1 VSTEPVLGDHGLALA
16 PDAADVEIDVTRLR
30 VALARLSRR
39 LRRHELAG
47 LTPTQLAAL
56 STIGKTGPMRLGDLA
71 AAEGIAPSTLTRL
84 VTALEESGYV
94 RRGADPSDARAS
106 TLTIT
111 AHGQDALERI
121 RTENTLMLTASLE
134 LLTLEQR
141 SALAAALP
149 VLEQLAEAQGGQGA
163 QGVPGAPGGSGAGPR
178 PGPGSG
184 PSRPGVVG
192 SLPGLAPPFS
202 EQFRQFRQAAGQ
214 LVAFPGHRGELL
226 FQVDDAADGLQ
237 GDALV
242 GHRDDLLD
250 DPDLV
255 AGVASLAARGPL
267 RRDDLQFVDAAQERL
282 LDREHLRDLADGV
295 QRRVLVFER

>member
-1 VSTEPVLGDHGLALA
+1 VSTEPAVSPRLALA
-16 PDAADVEIDVTRLR
+16 PDAQDSGDAVIDVTRLR

-56 STIGKTGPMRLGDLA
+56 ATIGKTGPMRLGDLA

-84 VTALEESGYV
+84 VTALEDSGYV
-94 RRGADPSDARAS
+94 RRCADPSDARAS

-121 RTENTLMLTASLE
+121 RTETTLMLTASLE
-134 LLTLEQR
+134 LLTPEQR

-149 VLEQLAEAQGGQGA
+149 VLEQLAETQ
-163 QGVPGAPGGSGAGPR
+163 GAPGPSG
-178 PGPGSG
+178 PGPARPAGANSL
-184 PSRPGVVG
+184 SRPVQ
-192 SLPGLAPPFS
+192 
-202 EQFRQFRQAAGQ
+202 QFGQAAGQ
-214 LVAFPGHRGELL
+214 LVPFPGDLGQLL
-226 FQVDDAADGLQ
+226 LEVDDAADGLQ

-242 GHRDDLLD
+242 GHGYDLLD

-255 AGVASLAARGPL
+255 AGVAALAARGPL
-267 RRDDLQFVDAAQERL
+267 RRDDPLFVDAAQERL
-282 LDREHLRDLADGV
+282 LDREHLRNLPDGV
-295 QRRVLVFER
+295 QRRVFVLEW